1 MEEKNI
7 TMADMIVKVIQD
19 NQLASVEEN
28 LIWKMLSKRRSE
40 RIKNKSC
47 RCLADLAERET
58 EKALEAKASIMRGK
72 VDYLYR
78 NFIRETRIGNIDL
91 DEVSDK
97 EIRQLIVLAAES
109 GRIEKEDWPHF
120 LSMIQLAVKAMAGRK
135 GHSMFE
141 NVFFE
146 FRDTEERIRYEKN
159 PYSPEEMQRILEW
172 LDCHIDDVRA
182 LAADFWLSGGITTEE
197 IGELQRDSLMDS
209 DGICANNPTV
219 IKRNKSESYLPLAGR
234 RGRII
239 RDALKLHKGQA
250 DSGFEY
256 IFMINDEGEWR
267 KLPDIC
273 VQLKLSHICR
283 SIGIA
288 YRPFT
293 CTDAVLPRTG

>member
-7 TMADMIVKVIQD
+7 TMADMVCQVIRE
-19 NQLASVEEN
+19 NQLAGVEEDM
-28 LIWKMLSKRRSE
+28 IWEMLEKRRSE

-47 RCLADLAERET
+47 WCLADFAKRET
-58 EKALEAKASIMRGK
+58 EKALAAKASLMKERAG
-72 VDYLYR
+72 YLYR
-78 NFIRETRIGNIDL
+78 NFIQETRIANIDI
-91 DEVSDK
+91 DELSDK
-97 EIRQLIVLAAES
+97 DIKKFIILAAES
-109 GRIEKEDWPHF
+109 DRMKKADWPHF
-120 LSMIQLAVKAMAGRK
+120 LSMIQMAVKAMAGRK

-141 NVFFE
+141 NVFVE
-146 FRDTEERIRYEKN
+146 FIDAEERIRYVKN
-159 PYSPEEMQRILEW
+159 PYSAEEVQRILEW
-172 LDCHIDDVRA
+172 IDSNADDVRA
-182 LAADFWLSGGITTEE
+182 LAAGLWLLGGITAEE
-197 IGELQRDSLMDS
+197 IRELQRDSLMNSED
-209 DGICANNPTV
+209 ICAGNPAV
-219 IKRNKSESYLPLAGR
+219 VKKNKSESYLPLAGR

-239 RDALKLHKGQA
+239 RDALKLHKGQT

-293 CTDAVLPRTG
+293 CTDAVLSRTG

>member
-7 TMADMIVKVIQD
+7 TMADMIAKVIQD
-19 NQLASVEEN
+19 NQLAGVKED
-28 LIWKMLSKRRSE
+28 LIWE
-40 RIKNKSC
+40 I
-47 RCLADLAERET
+47 
-58 EKALEAKASIMRGK
+58 EKALAAKASIMRGK
-72 VDYLYR
+72 ADYLYR

-91 DEVSDK
+91 DGVSDK
-97 EIRQLIVLAAES
+97 EVRQLIILAAES

-120 LSMIQLAVKAMAGRK
+120 LSIIQLAVKAMAGRK

-159 PYSPEEMQRILEW
+159 PYPPEEMQRILEW
-172 LDCHIDDVRA
+172 LESHTDDVRA
-182 LAADFWLSGGITTEE
+182 LAAGFWLLGGITTEE
-197 IGELQRDSLMDS
+197 IGELQWDSLMDF
-209 DGICANNPTV
+209 DGICASNPTV
-219 IKRNKSESYLPLAGR
+219 VKRNKSESYLPLAGR

-239 RDALKLHKGQA
+239 SDALKLHEGQT

-256 IFMINDEGEWR
+256 IFMINDEGEWK

-293 CTDAVLPRTG
+293 CTNAVLPRTDGLIP